1 MPSGGAR
8 KGAGRKS
15 DGKKRKPIC
24 WKLSDDER
32 EYLRKC
38 LDSYRKENSQI
49 IHKIEQKC
57 PDITP

>member
-8 KGAGRKS
+8 EGAGRKS
-15 DGKKRKPIC
+15 DGKIRKPIC
-24 WKLSDDER
+24 WKLSEDER
-32 EYLRKC
+32 IYLRKC
-38 LDSYRKENSQI
+38 LDSYRKENSQT

>member
-15 DGKKRKPIC
+15 DGKIRKPIC
-24 WKLSDDER
+24 WKLSEDER
-32 EYLRKC
+32 IYLRKC

-49 IHKIEQKC
+49 IHK
-57 PDITP
+57 

>member
-8 KGAGRKS
+8 EGAGRKS

-57 PDITP
+57 LDITP